1 MPAVHR
7 REGED
12 LDSLI
17 RRFKKECEREGIL
30 SEIKKREFFVPP
42 SVEKRKKKGKKR

>member
-1 MPAVHR
+1 MPAIYR

-17 RRFKKECEREGIL
+17 KRFKKECEREGIL

-42 SVEKRKKKGKKR
+42 SVERRKRKSKKR